1 AFRGVERRIE
11 GKARAR
17 ISWTCLPMAG
27 LMRVKVLNKFFEYLH
42 IRIPLNMNQEFLNT
56 NVAEIL
62 EYSYK
67 D

>member
-42 IRIPLNMNQEFLNT
+42 IPIPLNMNQDVFKHQCCKI
-56 NVAEIL
+56 AH
-62 EYSYK
+62 
-67 D
+67 